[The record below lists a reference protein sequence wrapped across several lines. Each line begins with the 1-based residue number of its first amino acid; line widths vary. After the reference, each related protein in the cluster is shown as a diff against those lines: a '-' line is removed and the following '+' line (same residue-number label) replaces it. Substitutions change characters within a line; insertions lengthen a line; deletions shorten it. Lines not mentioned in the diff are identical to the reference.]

1 MDHDRRQVGFH
12 CMRDENITQNRPA
25 TKRFEENFKSAKR
38 SAFQQG
44 SKHGI
49 KKDPAKGTIQNK
61 IS

>member
-1 MDHDRRQVGFH
+1 
-12 CMRDENITQNRPA
+12 MRDENITQNRPA

-49 KKDPAKGTIQNK
+49 ENDPAKGTIQNK